1 MSFIYRIISDEL
13 YLFILLILWIYIS
26 FDAMFDLIF

>member
-1 MSFIYRIISDEL
+1 MSFIYRIISNEL